1 MTEEDVDSPTC
12 YRHPDRE
19 TYVQCTRCERYI
31 CPDCMNDAA
40 VGFQCPECVK
50 EGNKSV
56 RQARTVVGGR
66 AVQGGLSV
74 VNVLIAVNVVMFLI
88 QQTSSEL
95 VQRYAQ
101 VGIAPG
107 TDGGLAGVATGEYYR
122 LLTSAFLH
130 ADLFHIGFNMYA
142 LFVVGTL
149 LEEQLG
155 RVRFIALYL
164 ISALG
169 GSVLSYSF
177 ASFAQFS
184 LGASGAIFGLFGAYF
199 VIARRLRRD
208 TSQIGMLIVIN
219 LVIGQVIPKIDNRA
233 HVGGLVVGA
242 ALAYVWAHLPR
253 TSARTALQAVAAVV
267 AVALIMAA
275 AVVRTN
281 ELDRKCLQSFG
292 PECLTASSA
301 ALTSATGASSR

>member
-1 MTEEDVDSPTC
+1 MTDEDVPTC

-19 TYVQCTRCERYI
+19 TYVQCTRCERFI

-40 VGFQCPECVK
+40 VGFHCPECVK
-50 EGNKSV
+50 EGNRSV

-66 AVQGGLSV
+66 PVSGGLSV
-74 VNVLIAVNVVMFLI
+74 VNVLLAINVIVFLY
-88 QQTSSEL
+88 QLSSDT
-95 VQRYAQ
+95 VIQRYAQ
-101 VGIAPG
+101 SALAPG
-107 TDGGLAGVATGEYYR
+107 SDGGLGGVATGEYYR

-142 LFVVGTL
+142 LFIVGAM

-155 RVRFIALYL
+155 RIRFIGLYL

-169 GSVLSYSF
+169 GSVLSYQF
-177 ASFAQFS
+177 ASLAQVS
-184 LGASGAIFGLFGAYF
+184 IGASGAVFGLFGAYF

-242 ALAYVWAHLPR
+242 LLAFVWAHLPR
-253 TSARTALQAVAAVV
+253 TSARAVLQLTAAVIV
-267 AVALIMAA
+267 VVLIMATAVLRTESLRDQFPFITVSPA
-275 AVVRTN
+275 AATR
-281 ELDRKCLQSFG
+281 
-292 PECLTASSA
+292 
-301 ALTSATGASSR
+301 ALH